1 MALACSVKQLTIQE
15 RTVRFD
21 TDAKPIGVDNRC
33 STCISPYIED
43 FIGPLED
50 TNKTIKGFAG
60 ARTDNPKRGTLRWQ
74 WADDLGKKHTFEIP
88 NSYYVPSCE
97 LRLLSPQHW
106 AQTRNAA
113 DRETTRC
120 ITSSKN
126 IYLRWTLGEENYE
139 LTLSLNK
146 RGSNVGTLYSHP
158 GYNKYD
164 LFCQSAAITIA
175 DDKDPIA
182 LPAHLISDDEDIQQ
196 DNIEPQRGPSPI
208 TIPKNP
214 LLTRPKKRERTQ
226 SAISEHTPDETPR
239 ELHLS
244 PEQTGM
250 STHKLPAVIEDDDTS
265 ILVDEEDRQAST
277 PEAELLIAHYR
288 FQHISFSK
296 LQEMA
301 RQGIL
306 PRKLAHCKIPSCSAC
321 LYGKATKRAWRSKL
335 GKHTTERK
343 TLKPGEV
350 ISVDQ
355 MVSPVPG
362 LIAQMMGFLTRQR
375 YKYAT
380 VFVDQASRMGFV
392 YLQKTCSA
400 EETIEAKRAF
410 EQYAENRGVKVQA
423 YHADNGIFKAKKW
436 VEECRQRKQELT
448 FAGVN
453 AHHQNGIAERR
464 IRELQETT
472 RAMLIHATKRW
483 PGVVTIHLWPY
494 AIRMANQAYNATPL
508 NAHINKQSPNKIF
521 DNSAVDINPKHWKP
535 FGCPT
540 YVLKAELQGTTGI
553 HPKWDARSRA
563 GIYLGQSPIH
573 NRNVALVLNI
583 HTGYV
588 SPQFHVKFDE
598 SFRTVLQ
605 DKWNAT
611 WLTSTGFIKPSNRI
625 SHEEDSNVTLKRR
638 ISTEQQQIPKGKIQD
653 RPGKRQMV
661 AVVAKEPPR
670 HKMSLASNQYR
681 PANPASHRPSTTAAD
696 EQAVAPEQAP
706 NTRVLPMTTT
716 RSGRLVKPVP
726 RLIDLMMS
734 ELGAIKKTQG
744 INEGELLNFSALTD
758 EADKDNNPFWP
769 TKP

>member
-1 MALACSVKQLTIQE
+1 M
-15 RTVRFD
+15 
-21 TDAKPIGVDNRC
+21 
-33 STCISPYIED
+33 
-43 FIGPLED
+43 
-50 TNKTIKGFAG
+50 
-60 ARTDNPKRGTLRWQ
+60 GTLRWH
-74 WADDLGKKHTFEIP
+74 WADDAGKRHTFEIP
-88 NSYYVPSCE
+88 KSYYVPSCE

-106 AQTRNAA
+106 AQTRNAG

-120 ITSSKN
+120 ITSSTN
-126 IYLRWTLGEENYE
+126 VYLRWTQGEENFE
-139 LTLSLNK
+139 LTLPLNK

-164 LFCQSAAITIA
+164 IFCQAAAISIA
-175 DDKDPIA
+175 DDRDPIA
-182 LPAHLISDDEDIQQ
+182 LPAHLISDDEDDHHGPIK
-196 DNIEPQRGPSPI
+196 PQIGPPPVTLPKQTKMTHRAI
-208 TIPKNP
+208 TD
-214 LLTRPKKRERTQ
+214 Q
-226 SAISEHTPDETPR
+226 TPEETPR

-244 PEQTGM
+244 PGKMGM
-250 STHKLPAVIEDDDTS
+250 TTKNLPALIEDEDS
-265 ILVDEEDRQAST
+265 SVIVDEEDRQETT
-277 PEAELLIAHYR
+277 PEAELLMAHHR

-306 PRKLAHCKIPSCSAC
+306 PKKLAHSKIPSCSAC

-335 GKHTTERK
+335 GKKGAEK
-343 TLKPGEV
+343 KSLKPGEV

-362 LIAQMMGFLTRQR
+362 LIAQMVGFLTRQR

-410 EQYAENRGVKVQA
+410 ERYAEHRGVTVRA

-436 VEECRQRKQELT
+436 VEECQLRKQDLT

-483 PGVVTIHLWPY
+483 PKVVTIHLWPY
-494 AIRMANQAYNATPL
+494 AIRMANHAFNATPL
-508 NAHINKQSPNKIF
+508 HAHTKKQSPNKIF

-540 YVLKAELQGTTGI
+540 YVLKSELQGTTGI

-605 DKWNAT
+605 DTWEAT
-611 WLTSTGFIKPSNRI
+611 WLTSTGFTKSPSHN
-625 SHEEDSNVTLKRR
+625 SPEEDTKPPSKRR
-638 ISTEQQQIPKGKIQD
+638 KATAQQPIPNGEINDHLGKGQK
-653 RPGKRQMV
+653 V
-661 AVVAKEPPR
+661 AVTTKEPLR
-670 HKMSLASNQYR
+670 HQKVLAAR
-681 PANPASHRPSTTAAD
+681 PANPAPHLLRNTAAD
-696 EQAVAPEQAP
+696 EQAGAPGKTP
-706 NTRVLPMTTT
+706 NSLPLT
-716 RSGRLVKPVP
+716 PH
-726 RLIDLMMS
+726 D
-734 ELGAIKKTQG
+734 QG
-744 INEGELLNFSALTD
+744 E
-758 EADKDNNPFWP
+758 
-769 TKP
+769 